1 LIIRLLLIDY
11 YIYASIDIKGSMGAI
26 PIFYNPLLL
35 LKVSLRGVKGALG
48 QVPWDVL
55 AYIYPAPK

>member
-1 LIIRLLLIDY
+1 
-11 YIYASIDIKGSMGAI
+11 MGAI